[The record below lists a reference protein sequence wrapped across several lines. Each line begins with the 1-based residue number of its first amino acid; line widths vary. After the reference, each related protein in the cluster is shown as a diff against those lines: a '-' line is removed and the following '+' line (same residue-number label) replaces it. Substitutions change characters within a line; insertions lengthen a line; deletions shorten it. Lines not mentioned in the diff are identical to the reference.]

1 MAYQILDLTLINGS
15 DFKVSFFSCTRVY
28 AIASISCGDS
38 RMRTHNTY
46 VDYNDC
52 RNPMWNAMFHF
63 PIPASATPFF
73 GHRDVGEV
81 FVPFNDLF
89 VNMTIG
95 GDPNTMSYPVRWSL
109 SSRDRG
115 VLYFSYNATKRKE
128 NQYVKNSRYCE
139 VAMAKAMVH
148 ASLHTLEGVP
158 YGPPYMVYPPKPYGY
173 VPPTPYM
180 YTPPSAMYMYIV
192 SNIIDGSTSKT
203 REGWEW
209 G

>member
-52 RNPMWNAMFHF
+52 RNPMWNRGLCHLALHV
-63 PIPASATPFF
+63 PTCSETPFF

-95 GDPNTMSYPVRWSL
+95 GDPNTMSYPVRCYKFIDIKPTVTIAS
-109 SSRDRG
+109 D
-115 VLYFSYNATKRKE
+115 KRKE

-148 ASLHTLEGVP
+148 VTAYPQPRVYLMVHHTWCIHQNHMGMCLQHH
-158 YGPPYMVYPPKPYGY
+158 
-173 VPPTPYM
+173 TCILLRRQC
-180 YTPPSAMYMYIV
+180 TC
-192 SNIIDGSTSKT
+192 TL
-203 REGWEW
+203 
-209 G
+209 